1 MAAQTGDIKGHIFTD
16 EKNFDPV
23 SNGLVRFQKFPPSL
37 SSGFIKRRFEPETNL
52 LALAAYDAA
61 AFLLTTGAHSEKARG
76 LNNAG
81 LGLRLDPQDASATYR
96 VRDARTVRRRVNDRD
111 GGGATR
117 VPRASATVPLTFST
131 RGTRDADRPRLSSPS
146 RAEIGGGDHEG
157 AGGEAQARVHHRRRR
172 LRR

>member
-1 MAAQTGDIKGHIFTD
+1 MAAQTGNIKEHIFTD

-52 LALAAYDAA
+52 PDPVPRAADDAA
-61 AFLLTTGAHSEKARG
+61 AISLTTGAHSEKTRG

-96 VRDARTVRRRVNDRD
+96 VRDARSVRRRVNDRD

-117 VPRASATVPLTFST
+117 VFPSVVKRPKNFPRA
-131 RGTRDADRPRLSSPS
+131 PRSHP
-146 RAEIGGGDHEG
+146 RHP
-157 AGGEAQARVHHRRRR
+157 RR
-172 LRR
+172 